1 MSSFSFSGPVSDTDG
16 HSDNM
21 VAFARPGEVILAWTD
36 DETDPLFQFRDLLSA
51 FTRTNWFLKS
61 NLFQCS
67 ITMDGTRCIDTDFR
81 Y

>member
-16 HSDNM
+16 HS
-21 VAFARPGEVILAWTD
+21 AFASPEEIILALTD

-67 ITMDGTRCIDTDFR
+67 ITMDGTRCIDTDF
-81 Y
+81 